1 MNTDNMQLTAIRRYA
16 AGEDAT
22 AISRDMGMN
31 DTWARVTVGRIRRAD
46 LADLA
51 ESGEDPATV
60 RAAYG
65 KGGEA

>member
-1 MNTDNMQLTAIRRYA
+1 MNTDNMQLTAIRR
-16 AGEDAT
+16 
-22 AISRDMGMN
+22 DMGMN
-31 DTWARVTVGRIRRAD
+31 DTWARVRR
-46 LADLA
+46 ADLA

>member
-46 LADLA
+46 LA

-65 KGGEA
+65 KGGGA

>member
-46 LADLA
+46 LA
-51 ESGEDPATV
+51 ESGFQRGEIAQLATDMN
-60 RAAYG
+60 R
-65 KGGEA
+65 